1 MHLFTF
7 CQFKPMKIPFR
18 LPGAIVTENEA
29 DHAGRC
35 LYAIHPVCNDPGP
48 QLADKG
54 GMDQRAVGMKT

>member
-1 MHLFTF
+1 
-7 CQFKPMKIPFR
+7 MKIPFR

-35 LYAIHPVCNDPGP
+35 LYAIHPACNDPGP